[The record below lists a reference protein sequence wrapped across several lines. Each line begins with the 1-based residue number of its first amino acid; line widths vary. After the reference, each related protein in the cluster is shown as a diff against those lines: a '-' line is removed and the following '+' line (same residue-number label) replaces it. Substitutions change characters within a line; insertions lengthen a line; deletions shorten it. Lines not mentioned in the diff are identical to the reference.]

1 MAGDLYSVL
10 GLSRGASEADIRSA
24 HRRLVKELHPDLH
37 PDDKAKAERFKAVSQ
52 AFEIL
57 GDPDQRAKYDR
68 GEIDDKGNPTHPFMG
83 AGGFRQGGA
92 GPGPG
97 MGDHDPFEDILSGIF
112 GGGRTRRRTGPV
124 KGRDVRYQ
132 CEISF
137 EDSVNGARR
146 RMSMA
151 DGRALEV
158 DIPAGI
164 EDGQTLRLKSQGHP
178 SPTGGPPGDAVLK
191 ISVQPSKTWTREG
204 LDLRMTQPVSLATA
218 VLGGKVDV
226 RTPSGTVSLTVPAGS
241 NTGTVLR
248 LKGKG
253 VQAGKTPGNLYAR
266 LEIVLEDPKDTR
278 LQELLKKIAD

>member
-1 MAGDLYSVL
+1 MAGDLYAVL
-10 GLSRGASEADIRSA
+10 GLTRGASETDIRSA

-37 PDDKAKAERFKAVSQ
+37 PGDEGKAARFKAVSQ

-57 GDPDQRAKYDR
+57 GDAEQRAKYDR
-68 GEIDDKGNPTHPFMG
+68 GEIDEKGNPSHPFMG
-83 AGGFRQGGA
+83 AGGPRQGGA
-92 GPGPG
+92 GPGG
-97 MGDHDPFEDILSGIF
+97 HDPFDDILSGLF
-112 GGGRTRRRTGPV
+112 GGGRGRRRTGPV

-137 EDSVNGARR
+137 DDAVNGARR

-164 EDGQTLRLKSQGHP
+164 EDGQTLRLKSQGHA
-178 SPTGGPPGDAVLK
+178 SPTGGPPGDAFLK
-191 ISVQPSKTWTREG
+191 ISVQPSKIWTREG

-226 RTPSGTVSLTVPAGS
+226 RTPSGAVSLTVPAGS

-253 VQAGKTPGNLYAR
+253 VQAGKAPGNLYAR

-278 LQELLKKIAD
+278 LQDFLRQTAE

>member
-1 MAGDLYSVL
+1 MAGDLYGVL
-10 GLSRGASEADIRSA
+10 GLSRGASEAEIRSA

-37 PDDKAKAERFKAVSQ
+37 PDDAAKAERFKAVSQ

-57 GDPDQRAKYDR
+57 GDAEQRAKYDR
-68 GEIDDKGNPTHPFMG
+68 GEIDEKGNPKGPFMG
-83 AGGFRQGGA
+83 GGFRHPGA
-92 GPGPG
+92 GPGAG
-97 MGDHDPFEDILSGIF
+97 GGEHDAFEDILSGIF
-112 GGGRTRRRTGPV
+112 GGGRARRRTGPV

-137 EDSVNGARR
+137 DDAVSGARR

-151 DGRALEV
+151 DGRVLEV

-178 SPTGGPPGDAVLK
+178 SPTSGPPGDAFLK
-191 ISVQPSKTWTREG
+191 ISVQHSKVWTREG
-204 LDLRMTQPVSLATA
+204 MDLRMTQPVSLTTA

-226 RTPSGTVSLTVPAGS
+226 RTPTGTVSLTVPAGS

-253 VQAGKTPGNLYAR
+253 VQAEKSPGNLYAR

-278 LQELLKKIAD
+278 LQEFLRKTAE